1 MILPKELVENEL
13 KFILEIWLTRKLVIN
28 CSTKN
33 RLKKYLLTLSSHK
46 LMMIQLTYLE
56 VFIS

>member
-13 KFILEIWLTRKLVIN
+13 KFILEIWLTRELVVN
-28 CSTKN
+28 CSIN
-33 RLKKYLLTLSSHK
+33 NQLKKYLLILSSHK

-56 VFIS
+56 VFVS

>member
-13 KFILEIWLTRKLVIN
+13 KFILEIWLTRELVVN
-28 CSTKN
+28 CSIKN
-33 RLKKYLLTLSSHK
+33 QLKNYLLILSSHK

-56 VFIS
+56 VFVS